1 MIRPTLDDYL
11 FDPMW
16 RWRKWIWGIP
26 ADIWIKHIDI
36 IESII
41 KKGQAKLINE
51 VFLPPINEIAGAVNP
66 AVATREAAPK
76 ATAAKQILKIPFPGG
91 IRFAHF
97 HYKGDVYRVSP
108 EGWQQ
113 FSKGVVEGMMQK
125 LGSAKS
131 VSFEQVMELSGSI
144 DTLG

>member
-26 ADIWIKHIDI
+26 ADIWIKHVDI
-36 IESII
+36 IEGII

-51 VFLPPINEIAGAVNP
+51 AFLPPINEIAGAVNQV
-66 AVATREAAPK
+66 AATREAAPK
-76 ATAAKQILKIPFPGG
+76 AAKQILKIPFPGG

-113 FSKGVVEGMMQK
+113 FTKGVVEGMVQK